1 MNVFWSTINKC
12 WAVPLNQ
19 SVSQAGRPHLRE
31 NITNHIFQ
39 TTTLINNKKHEYH
52 LKA

>member
-1 MNVFWSTINKC
+1 MNVFWSTINKS

-31 NITNHIFQ
+31 NITNIFL
-39 TTTLINNKKHEYH
+39 TTTLINNKKH
-52 LKA
+52 